1 MVKSNLVTLT
11 QKDGVSVV
19 TLNRPDRRNAINH
32 ALRVQLV
39 ATLRAANDEPA
50 TRAVILAGAGGHFC
64 GGGDL
69 TGMDD
74 RDVASVHAR
83 MQMVAEVVGLIR
95 QSRKPYIA
103 AVEGSAFGAGLSLPL
118 LCDQIVASTSAK
130 FCAVFV
136 RAGLTPDYGMMH
148 LLPRRVG
155 DGNARRMMMTGCD
168 VSAEE
173 AMRIGLVDR
182 LVAEHGA
189 LDAAIAC
196 AREFTAHAPL
206 AIQLMKGVMGD
217 QRSTTL
223 EATLRVEADLQAQLF
238 QTTDFDEVIDAFK
251 SRRAPVFQGR

>member
-1 MVKSNLVTLT
+1 MQEGLVTVT
-11 QKDGVSVV
+11 QKGGVSVV

-32 ALRVQLV
+32 LLRVALV
-39 ATLRAANDEPA
+39 AALADANACAE
-50 TRAVILAGAGGHFC
+50 TGAVILTGAGDHFC

-74 RDVASVHAR
+74 RDVGSVHAR

-103 AVEGSAFGAGLSLPL
+103 AIEGCAFGAGLSLPL
-118 LCDQIVASTSAK
+118 LCDQIVASGSAR

-155 DGNARRMMMTGCD
+155 DGVARRMMMTGCEL
-168 VSAEE
+168 SAQEGLQV
-173 AMRIGLVDR
+173 GLVDR
-182 LVAEHGA
+182 LVPKHHAMEE
-189 LDAAIAC
+189 AIAC
-196 AREFTAHAPL
+196 AQAFSAHAPL

-238 QTTDFDEVIDAFK
+238 QTADFDEVIDAFK
-251 SRRAPVFQGR
+251 ARRQPVFQGR

>member
-1 MVKSNLVTLT
+1 MEECLVTLST
-11 QKDGVSVV
+11 RDGLSII

-32 ALRVQLV
+32 ALRVQLI
-39 ATLRAANDEPA
+39 AMLRAANDEPE
-50 TRAVILAGAGGHFC
+50 TRAVILTGAGGHFC

-74 RDVASVHAR
+74 RDIASVHAR
-83 MQMVAEVVGLIR
+83 MQMVAELVGLIR
-95 QSRKPYIA
+95 LSRKPYIA
-103 AVEGSAFGAGLSLPL
+103 AVDGSAFGAGLSLPL
-118 LCDQIVASTSAK
+118 LCDQIVASSSAR

-155 DGNARRMMMTGCD
+155 DGTARRMMMTGCD
-168 VSAEE
+168 VDAEE
-173 AMRIGLVDR
+173 ALRVGLIDR
-182 LVAEHGA
+182 LTADSTA

-238 QTTDFDEVIDAFK
+238 QTADFDEVIDAFK
-251 SRRAPVFQGR
+251 SRRQPIFRGR